1 MELLPN
7 VNPEDV
13 SSMRKHEIIFEI
25 IRSYLRRGGTVITS
39 GVLEILPD
47 GYGFCARP
55 RQLPRVRED
64 VYASPS
70 QVRRFALRTG
80 DLVEGPVRDPGRRG
94 TSSRSAASI
103 S

>member
-1 MELLPN
+1 M
-7 VNPEDV
+7 D
-13 SSMRKHEIIFEI
+13 
-25 IRSYLRRGGTVITS
+25 ITS

-47 GYGFCARP
+47 GYGFLRSPKSNYLQCP
-55 RQLPRVRED
+55 ED

-80 DLVEGPVRDPGRRG
+80 DLVEGPVRDPKEKERFFRA
-94 TSSRSAASI
+94 RAASI